1 MSSAV
6 QVIDAP
12 TLRTWLTDGG
22 ELALLD
28 PREEGVFF
36 GSHLFHAVNVPLSRL
51 ELLLDDLVPRRD
63 TRLVWCDGGSDGLS
77 ARAASRAADLGWTN
91 QFLLVGG
98 TSAWTVGGGEL
109 YGGINVP
116 SKAFGEFV
124 EHTYGTPRLTADEV
138 AALLE
143 RDADVVVLDS
153 RPWPEYRRMSIPSGV
168 DCPGAELVHRVKELV
183 PGPDTLVVVNCAG
196 RTRSIIGAQSLINAG
211 LENRVV
217 ALENGTMGW
226 QLAGLEIA
234 TGADAVAPTPTDST
248 RAWAIER
255 AAEVRRRFGV
265 TVIDDAQLA
274 AWIDDHD
281 RTTYVLDVRSPE
293 EFEVDHRPGTRNA
306 PGGQLVQAT
315 DHYVGTRNARVVL
328 VDDDG
333 VRASMTASWLRQMGW
348 DDAVVLTP
356 ARRSGEVGPPAPSR
370 GLPIPPGS
378 ITAAELSATPRPDAV
393 VLDLATSLFHR
404 RRGHLPGAHWAVR
417 SRLREAKRVIGDVA
431 ELIVTS
437 EDGVLATVA
446 ASDVEA
452 TWPDA
457 TVTVL
462 TGGTRAWIDAGGE
475 IETGLPAPTTT
486 TDDVWYK
493 PYDHDDGD
501 PERHMRD
508 YLTWEV
514 ALVEQLER
522 DPTVR
527 FPTW

>member
-6 QVIDAP
+6 QVVDPA
-12 TLRTWLTDGG
+12 TLRAWLTDGA

-28 PREEGVFF
+28 AREEGVFF
-36 GSHLFHAVNVPLSRL
+36 DSHLFHAVNVPLSRL
-51 ELLLDDLVPRRD
+51 ELLLDDLVPRAD
-63 TRLVWCDGGSDGLS
+63 TRVVWCDAGSDGLA
-77 ARAASRAADLGWTN
+77 ARAAGRAAELGWRN
-91 QFLLVGG
+91 QFLLMGG
-98 TSAWTVGGGEL
+98 TAAWAAAGGEL

-124 EHTYGTPRLTADEV
+124 EHTYRTPRLSASEV

-143 RDADVVVLDS
+143 RQADVVILDS
-153 RPWPEYRRMSIPSGV
+153 RPLNEFRRMSIPSGI
-168 DCPGAELVHRVKELV
+168 DCPGAELVHRVKELA
-183 PGPDTLVVVNCAG
+183 PDPDTLVVVNCAG

-211 LENRVV
+211 LENHVV

-226 QLAGLEIA
+226 QLAGFDVASGAEA
-234 TGADAVAPTPTDST
+234 TAPAPTEET
-248 RAWAIER
+248 RAWAVER
-255 AAEVRRRFGV
+255 AATVRQRFGV
-265 TVIDDAQLA
+265 DVVDETQLA
-274 AWIDDHD
+274 DWLADPE

-293 EFEVDHRPGTRNA
+293 EFLADHRPGTRNA

-315 DHYVGTRNARVVL
+315 DTYVGTRNARLVL

-356 ARRSGEVGPPAPSR
+356 APRSGEVGRPPASR
-370 GLPIPPGS
+370 ELPIPPSS
-378 ITAAELSATPRPDAV
+378 ITAAELLASPRPGAV

-404 RRGHLPGAHWAVR
+404 RRGHVPGASWAVR
-417 SRLREAKRVIGDVA
+417 SRLGRAKRVIGEAA

-446 ASDVEA
+446 AADVQA
-452 TWPDA
+452 TWPAA

-462 TGGTRAWIDAGGE
+462 AGGTRAWIEAGGE
-475 IETGLPAPTTT
+475 VETGLTLPTTEP
-486 TDDVWYK
+486 DDIWYK
-493 PYDHDDGD
+493 PYDHDDGE

-527 FPTW
+527 FAAW